1 MGLGRVSRYLSLVVR
16 IRDVPCRGLFL
27 ACSRVASR
35 DKTVAMCL
43 QVSFYSPCSPL
54 PSQALDGWRTSA
66 DYTHVIDKLV
76 SLDEGP
82 TNEFGARPRKGLT
95 VHCTSALSFP
105 RAFDVPVPSRSLG
118 WLGMAGWLVCGR
130 GREHGQGRGLR
141 RATSVV
147 MVDASSASVQLVI
160 CCVQELGSR
169 MSRHTYTH
177 AGVRI
182 EHLAAGVLE

>member
-1 MGLGRVSRYLSLVVR
+1 MYKLFR
-16 IRDVPCRGLFL
+16 RDVLCRGLFV
-27 ACSRVASR
+27 AYSRVSSR
-35 DKTVAMCL
+35 GTTVAMRL
-43 QVSFYSPCSPL
+43 QVSFYSPCSAL
-54 PSQALDGWRTSA
+54 PSQASDGRRTSA
-66 DYTHVIDKLV
+66 DYTHLIGNLV
-76 SLDEGP
+76 SLDEGT

-130 GREHGQGRGLR
+130 GREHGLGLGLR

-147 MVDASSASVQLVI
+147 MADASSASVQLVI

-177 AGVRI
+177 AGVRSTSRP
-182 EHLAAGVLE
+182 VS